1 MDEQKYNLDQSI
13 AELDKLVEIATKE
26 ADSPDFTLITE
37 KLKALQEN
45 FPESENLAEACA
57 RVLVK
62 LSTMQ
67 TTEKD
72 QMFIIEKV
80 RTLNKEF
87 PDSQDI
93 ALSYAMALANL
104 SIKQTE
110 LEEVTETTQKI
121 KDIYKKFNEA
131 QGIAL
136 QYARALVTLSAKKTE
151 ADEIAG
157 ITQEIKDICKKFN
170 KAQKIA
176 LSYAMALF
184 NLSNNQ
190 NDINDRKETISTL
203 EDLSLEFQNSQDIA
217 LQYANALFNLS
228 NAQNDIKQRNETI
241 SKLKD
246 LSLRF
251 QNSQDIALRYAN
263 ALFNLS
269 NNQNDIKQRN
279 ETISKLEDLTLRFQN
294 SQDIVLRYA
303 MTLANLSI
311 KQTELEEVAETA
323 QKIKDIYIKFN
334 EPQDIALQ
342 YASALVSLS
351 NKQSK
356 AGEIVGTTQEIKDI
370 YKKFNEPQ
378 SIALRYAMALVY
390 LSDKQ
395 TKSDEIAKTT
405 QKIQVIYE
413 KFEKPENIAL
423 SYATALVN
431 LSLKQ
436 TNLDKLNDTVSK
448 LKKLAYNFEK
458 NEDITLCYSE
468 ALAEII
474 TKQQNEEEKLEII
487 DKLKRLHDRFVQSE
501 EITVQYLTAR
511 IDLVENNQI
520 EQSNLLK
527 DIYQSLESIPSIKI
541 LNMLIEILEN
551 EEQFKQNQVQI
562 STTNI
567 VKALDKLCFDSSIE
581 EGKDEKEKNLLIR
594 TLKLGI
600 ISDTKY
606 DILKAW
612 IDYYGDDSQKIN
624 QLIKIYT
631 LVQQIKYEL
640 GLKAEDKNRKLK
652 FGHYT
657 SGEALQSILGKKDT
671 APFSIS
677 GKTRLNNANYM
688 NDPEEGVILEDI
700 LKLEKRNPLEPSS
713 WFLMSFTSKTDDLAM
728 WSQYGNNAEGVCIVL
743 NENDFARY
751 HSLSD
756 LPWYQKNSDKQIGH
770 KMKSSVEIQNDNS
783 LNEYDKEKSIRGNE
797 SVQNY
802 EDKHS
807 TLNTNMDYLYRVA
820 YVHYSNDQFNIE
832 ESELFTNEE
841 VTRLKGLL
849 EDLKSELRDYK
860 NSGDPFYKKA
870 IGDCIEEIRYLFKSV
885 DYKYEEELRILQFA
899 NLKPDNDDIK
909 IDYSPE
915 FGKLYLERKEKIQ
928 IGEVIFGPKFPNPEY
943 VTPLLKLLDEN
954 IDYKKSTIKFR

>member
-1 MDEQKYNLDQSI
+1 MVYKIATISSEVHRMDEQKYNLKESL
-13 AELDKLVEIATKE
+13 AELDKLVDLSTKE
-26 ADSPDFTLITE
+26 TDKTACEDLAE
-37 KLKALQEN
+37 KARIIYEQY
-45 FPESENLAEACA
+45 PESE
-57 RVLVK
+57 
-62 LSTMQ
+62 
-67 TTEKD
+67 
-72 QMFIIEKV
+72 
-80 RTLNKEF
+80 
-87 PDSQDI
+87 DI
-93 ALSYAMALANL
+93 ALRYALILFNLSVEQVNVEERGNTANLVKQIFEKFNQSEDIALQYAKTLVNLSAKQVNIEELGQTVNSVKEIFEQFKQSEDIALQYAMALVNLSAKQINVEELDQTIHSVQQIFEQFNQSEKIALRYAMALYNLSNRQNDIKERKESISEIEALTLKFQNSEEVALRYAMALVNLSAKQINVEELNKTIHSVQQIFEQFNQSEAIALQYAMALANL
-104 SIKQTE
+104 S
-110 LEEVTETTQKI
+110 LE
-121 KDIYKKFNEA
+121 
-131 QGIAL
+131 
-136 QYARALVTLSAKKTE
+136 
-151 ADEIAG
+151 
-157 ITQEIKDICKKFN
+157 
-170 KAQKIA
+170 
-176 LSYAMALF
+176 
-184 NLSNNQ
+184 
-190 NDINDRKETISTL
+190 
-203 EDLSLEFQNSQDIA
+203 
-217 LQYANALFNLS
+217 
-228 NAQNDIKQRNETI
+228 
-241 SKLKD
+241 
-246 LSLRF
+246 
-251 QNSQDIALRYAN
+251 
-263 ALFNLS
+263 
-269 NNQNDIKQRN
+269 
-279 ETISKLEDLTLRFQN
+279 
-294 SQDIVLRYA
+294 
-303 MTLANLSI
+303 
-311 KQTELEEVAETA
+311 
-323 QKIKDIYIKFN
+323 
-334 EPQDIALQ
+334 
-342 YASALVSLS
+342 
-351 NKQSK
+351 
-356 AGEIVGTTQEIKDI
+356 
-370 YKKFNEPQ
+370 
-378 SIALRYAMALVY
+378 
-390 LSDKQ
+390 
-395 TKSDEIAKTT
+395 
-405 QKIQVIYE
+405 
-413 KFEKPENIAL
+413 
-423 SYATALVN
+423 
-431 LSLKQ
+431 Q

-448 LKKLAYNFEK
+448 LKKIALNFEK
-458 NEDITLCYSE
+458 NEDITLYYAE
-468 ALAEII
+468 ALAKII
-474 TKQQNEEEKLEII
+474 TKQQNEEEKFEII

-511 IDLVENNQI
+511 MDLVKNNQI
-520 EQSNLLK
+520 DQSNLLK

-671 APFSIS
+671 APFYIS

-783 LNEYDKEKSIRGNE
+783 LNESDKEKSIRGNE
-797 SVQNY
+797 SVQNS
-802 EDKHS
+802 EDQHS
-807 TLNTNMDYLYRVA
+807 TQNTDTDYLYRVA
-820 YVHYSNDQFNIE
+820 YVLYSDDKFDIE

-841 VTRLKGLL
+841 VRRLKGLL
-849 EDLKSELRDYK
+849 VDLKSELRDYK
-860 NSGDPFYKKA
+860 NSEDSFYKKA
-870 IGDCIEEIRYLFKSV
+870 IADCIEEIRYLFKSV
-885 DYKYEEELRILQFA
+885 DYKYEEELRILQYA
-899 NLKPDNDDIK
+899 NLRSDNNKIK

-943 VTPLLKLLDEN
+943 VTPLLKLLDKEIN
-954 IDYKKSTIKFR
+954 YKKSTIKFR

>member
-1 MDEQKYNLDQSI
+1 MDEQKYNLDQSLAELNKLLSLSANATDKASRETLAEKAKIIYEQYPKSEDIALRYAMTLTNLSIKQTKADEI
-13 AELDKLVEIATKE
+13 AEITKEIKEIYKKFNEPRDIALQYARALVSLSAEQTKADEIAETAKE
-26 ADSPDFTLITE
+26 I
-37 KLKALQEN
+37 
-45 FPESENLAEACA
+45 
-57 RVLVK
+57 
-62 LSTMQ
+62 
-67 TTEKD
+67 
-72 QMFIIEKV
+72 
-80 RTLNKEF
+80 KEIYKKF
-87 PDSQDI
+87 NEPQDI

-104 SIKQTE
+104 SAE
-110 LEEVTETTQKI
+110 LTK
-121 KDIYKKFNEA
+121 
-131 QGIAL
+131 
-136 QYARALVTLSAKKTE
+136 
-151 ADEIAG
+151 ADEIAEIAKE
-157 ITQEIKDICKKFN
+157 ITE
-170 KAQKIA
+170 
-176 LSYAMALF
+176 
-184 NLSNNQ
+184 
-190 NDINDRKETISTL
+190 
-203 EDLSLEFQNSQDIA
+203 
-217 LQYANALFNLS
+217 
-228 NAQNDIKQRNETI
+228 
-241 SKLKD
+241 
-246 LSLRF
+246 
-251 QNSQDIALRYAN
+251 
-263 ALFNLS
+263 
-269 NNQNDIKQRN
+269 
-279 ETISKLEDLTLRFQN
+279 
-294 SQDIVLRYA
+294 
-303 MTLANLSI
+303 
-311 KQTELEEVAETA
+311 
-323 QKIKDIYIKFN
+323 
-334 EPQDIALQ
+334 
-342 YASALVSLS
+342 
-351 NKQSK
+351 
-356 AGEIVGTTQEIKDI
+356 I

-378 SIALRYAMALVY
+378 EIALSYAVALVN
-390 LSDKQ
+390 LSTEQ
-395 TKSDEIAKTT
+395 TKADEVAETT

-413 KFEKPENIAL
+413 KFEEPEKIAL
-423 SYATALVN
+423 YYAMALSN
-431 LSLKQ
+431 LSLEQ
-436 TNLDKLNDTVSK
+436 TNLDKLNDTASK
-448 LKKLAYNFEK
+448 LKKIALKFEK
-458 NEDITLCYSE
+458 NEDITLYYAE
-468 ALAEII
+468 ALAKII
-474 TKQQNEEEKLEII
+474 TKQQNEEEKFEII

-511 IDLVENNQI
+511 MDLVKNNQI
-520 EQSNLLK
+520 DKSNLLN

-551 EEQFKQNQVQI
+551 EEQFKQDQVQI

-612 IDYYGDDSQKIN
+612 IDHYGEDSKKIN
-624 QLIKIYT
+624 KLIKIYT

-657 SGEALQSILGKKDT
+657 SGEALQSILGKEDK

-743 NENDFARY
+743 KENDFARY

-770 KMKSSVEIQNDNS
+770 KMNSSVEIQNDTS
-783 LNEYDKEKSIRGNE
+783 SNESNKEMATRGNDNK
-797 SVQNY
+797 QNS

-807 TLNTNMDYLYRVA
+807 TLNNGMDYLYRVA

-885 DYKYEEELRILQFA
+885 DYKYEEELRILQYA
-899 NLKPDNDDIK
+899 NLIPDNNKIK

-928 IGEVIFGPKFPNPEY
+928 IDKVIFGPKFPNPEY
-943 VTPLLKLLDEN
+943 VTPLLKLLDEE
-954 IDYKKSTIKFR
+954 IEYEKSTIKFR

>member
-1 MDEQKYNLDQSI
+1 MDEQKYNLEQSI

-26 ADSPDFTLITE
+26 TDSPDFTLITE

-72 QMFIIEKV
+72 QVFTIEKV
-80 RTLNKEF
+80 RTLYKEF

-110 LEEVTETTQKI
+110 VEEVTETAQKI

-170 KAQKIA
+170 EAQKIA

-190 NDINDRKETISTL
+190 NDINDRKETIS
-203 EDLSLEFQNSQDIA
+203 
-217 LQYANALFNLS
+217 
-228 NAQNDIKQRNETI
+228 
-241 SKLKD
+241 KLK
-246 LSLRF
+246 
-251 QNSQDIALRYAN
+251 
-263 ALFNLS
+263 
-269 NNQNDIKQRN
+269 
-279 ETISKLEDLTLRFQN
+279 DLTLRFQN
-294 SQDIVLRYA
+294 SQGIVLRYA
-303 MTLANLSI
+303 MALANLSI

-342 YASALVSLS
+342 YASTLVSLS
-351 NKQSK
+351 DKQSK
-356 AGEIVGTTQEIKDI
+356 AGEIAETAQKIKDI
-370 YKKFNEPQ
+370 YIKFNEPQ
-378 SIALRYAMALVY
+378 DIALRYAMALVY

-511 IDLVENNQI
+511 MDLVKNNQI

-551 EEQFKQNQVQI
+551 EEQFKQDQVQI

-612 IDYYGDDSQKIN
+612 IEHYGEDSKKIN
-624 QLIKIYT
+624 KLIKIYT
-631 LVQQIKYEL
+631 LVQQLKYEL
-640 GLKAEDKNRKLK
+640 GLKAEEKNRKLK

-657 SGEALQSILGKKDT
+657 SGEALQSILGKREV

-713 WFLMSFTSKTDDLAM
+713 WFLMSFTTKIDDLAM

-743 NENDFARY
+743 KEDDFARY

-756 LPWYQKNSDKQIGH
+756 LPWYQKISDKQVGH
-770 KMKSSVEIQNDNS
+770 KINSSVEIQNDNS
-783 LNEYDKEKSIRGNE
+783 LNESDKDIAIKGDEN
-797 SVQNY
+797 VQNSK
-802 EDKHS
+802 DKHS
-807 TLNTNMDYLYRVA
+807 TQNNDTDYLYRVA
-820 YVHYSNDQFNIE
+820 YVLYSDDQFDIE
-832 ESELFTNEE
+832 ENELFTSEE
-841 VTRLKGLL
+841 VTRLKRLL
-849 EDLKSELRDYK
+849 GDLKSELTDYK
-860 NSGDPFYKKA
+860 NSEDPFYKKA
-870 IGDCIEEIRYLFKSV
+870 IADCIEEIRYLFKSV
-885 DYKYEEELRILQFA
+885 DYKYEEELRILQYA
-899 NLKPDNDDIK
+899 NLRSDNSKIK

-915 FGKLYLERKEKIQ
+915 FGKLYLERKENIQ
-928 IGEVIFGPKFPNPEY
+928 IDKVIFGPKFPNPEY
-943 VTPLLKLLDEN
+943 VTPLLKLLDKK
-954 IDYKKSTIKFR
+954 IKYKKSTIKFR